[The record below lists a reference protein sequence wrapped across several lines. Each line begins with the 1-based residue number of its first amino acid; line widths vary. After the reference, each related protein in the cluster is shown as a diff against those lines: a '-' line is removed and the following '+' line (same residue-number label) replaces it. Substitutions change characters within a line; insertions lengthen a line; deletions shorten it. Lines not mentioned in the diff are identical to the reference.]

1 MAAPKKPKT
10 SDYHVLSLETIIT
23 VVATKGE
30 TVIIKDM
37 TFGEALKIKKSAGW
51 IYSNYQKG
59 FYAMVDT
66 KNNLP

>member
-1 MAAPKKPKT
+1 MAAPKKPQPK
-10 SDYHVLSLETIIT
+10 DYHTLPLETIIT

-37 TFGEALKIKKSAGW
+37 TFGEALKIDKSAGW

-59 FYAMVDT
+59 FCAMVAT